1 MSLLR
6 AKPRLAGGKLVEFL
20 DKFDKL
26 DHDDAERP
34 AMPKVSISSGE
45 FLKAYGRI
53 SETALREPV
62 SITSHGR
69 ERLVL
74 LSADEYRRLKEND
87 RTALYPWE
95 LGDEDLV
102 ALQAAEPPAAAQRFE
117 AEVATK

>member
-1 MSLLR
+1 MANLS
-6 AKPRLAGGKLVEFL
+6 
-20 DKFDKL
+20 
-26 DHDDAERP
+26 
-34 AMPKVSISSGE
+34 VSSSD

-74 LSADEYRRLKEND
+74 LSADEYRRLKQKD

-95 LGDEDLV
+95 LDEDDIH
-102 ALQAAEPPAAAQRFE
+102 ALATSEAPAAAAQFDH
-117 AEVATK
+117 EVPAK